1 MSAILARARAEL
13 RTSLRSSLALIL
25 MLGLF
30 GGTVAAAS
38 AGARRQISAYPRF
51 LAASEAPDAFVIS
64 APPGAKAPIPTVD
77 LARAAKL
84 PQVARAAQIP
94 APYALATTPNG
105 DVLWDGSLNIVGAT
119 GDPAV
124 DWTTRPRVLTGRL
137 PDPGRVDEVA
147 VGYRANQD
155 PRVHIGATIQID
167 LVKRGVNPFEFA
179 NAPPKEDLLPPID
192 VRVVGTFLLP
202 GELTGS
208 ADVFVSAA
216 FYRRYANQGLSFSGL
231 VVRLKGGLADFQ
243 AFAKGVDAITPGA
256 LVFSQGDEVKFVRQ
270 STHLQAIAL
279 WLFAGLAALAGL
291 LIFAQAVTR
300 QTVLGGTENP
310 ILRAL
315 GMTPNQLVG
324 VVMLRAAAIGVAGAA
339 LAVVL
344 ATALSPLTPLGL
356 ARLVEPNPGIAFD
369 GLVLGLG
376 AVVLMA
382 LVPLLA
388 ALPGWRAARIGGDQL
403 GTAAPSRLK
412 PSAVADAFAKAGL
425 PPTAVAGVRLALEP
439 GRGRTAVP
447 VRSTVLGITVA
458 LAAFAASFAFL
469 GSYRHL
475 LATPRL
481 YGVDFDLG
489 AGNPFLG
496 TKVSPDLVRIL
507 RDDPAVAQFSGG
519 NILEFVQVG
528 GRRGDT
534 QRVNIWAFD
543 PIQGSI
549 HPTIAEGR
557 WPRSDH
563 EIVLGGRSMRAIDAQ
578 LGENVSVQAANVTVT
593 MKVVGRGV
601 FPEGGF
607 GPGLGDGGGL
617 TFHALKQFFPDAPEN
632 AFPVRLTPEASAAAV
647 SKRLNRE
654 LEPLGGSIADLRDTP
669 DLSNLKRIQSLP
681 LLLAGLLALA
691 GAATLMH
698 TLVSSIRRRRRDLA
712 ILKTLGFLR
721 GQISAAVAWQAT
733 TLVVLALLIGL
744 PLGIATGRWGWTLFA
759 NQLGVVP
766 EPQVSILPLLL
777 AVPAT
782 VLLANLI
789 ALLPGRAAS
798 RVSPAVVLRSE

>member
-1 MSAILARARAEL
+1 MAAILARARAEL

-30 GGTVAAAS
+30 GGTVAAAT
-38 AGARRQISAYPRF
+38 AGARRQVSAYPRF
-51 LAASEAPDAFVIS
+51 LAVSGAPDAFVIS
-64 APPGAKAPIPTVD
+64 APAEGEVPIPTVD

-84 PQVARAAQIP
+84 PQVARAAELP
-94 APYALATTPNG
+94 SPFAVATTPNG
-105 DVLWDGSLNIVGAT
+105 DVLWDGSLNIFGAT
-119 GDPAV
+119 GDQAV
-124 DWTTRPRVLTGRL
+124 DWVTRPRILTGRL
-137 PDPGRVDEVA
+137 PDPDRVDEVA
-147 VGYRANQD
+147 VGYRAHQD
-155 PRVHIGATIQID
+155 PRVHIGATIQIN
-167 LVKRGVNPFEFA
+167 LVKPGVNPFEFVS
-179 NAPPKEDLLPPID
+179 APPKEDLLPPID

-208 ADVFVSAA
+208 SDVFVSGA
-216 FYRRYANQGLSFSGL
+216 FYRLYANRGLEFPSL
-231 VVRLKGGLADFQ
+231 AVRLKGGVADFQ
-243 AFAKGVDAITPGA
+243 AFAKGVDAISPGA

-270 STHLQAIAL
+270 STNLQSIAL
-279 WLFAGLAALAGL
+279 WLFAGLTALAGL

-300 QTVLGGTENP
+300 QTVVGATENP
-310 ILRAL
+310 TLRAL

-324 VVMLRAAAIGVAGAA
+324 VAMLRTAAIGVAGAVVA
-339 LAVVL
+339 MVFAV
-344 ATALSPLTPLGL
+344 ALSPLTPIGL

-369 GLVLGLG
+369 GVVLGLG
-376 AVVLMA
+376 GVILVA

-388 ALPGWRAARIGGDQL
+388 ALPAWRSARIGGDQL

-412 PSAVADAFAKAGL
+412 PSVVADAFAKVGL

-447 VRSTVLGITVA
+447 VRSTVLGITMA

-481 YGVDFDLG
+481 YGVDFDMG
-489 AGNPFLG
+489 AGNPFLDS
-496 TKVSPDLVRIL
+496 KVSPDIVRIL
-507 RDDPAVAQFSGG
+507 RTDPAVAKFSGG
-519 NILEFVQVG
+519 NILQFVQVAGPG
-528 GRRGDT
+528 GDG

-543 PIQGSI
+543 PIRGSL

-557 WPRSDH
+557 WPRSDN
-563 EIVLGGRSMRAIDAQ
+563 EIALGYRSMRAIHTGVGD
-578 LGENVSVQAANVTVT
+578 SVRVHAGSLTLT

-617 TFHALKQFFPDAPEN
+617 TFHALKRFYPNAPEN
-632 AFPVRLTPEASAAAV
+632 AFPIDLAPGANAAAAT
-647 SKRLNRE
+647 KRLNRE
-654 LEPLGGSIADLRDTP
+654 LEPLGANITDLRDTP
-669 DLSNLKRIQSLP
+669 NLSNLKRIQSLP

-721 GQISAAVAWQAT
+721 GQVSAAVAWQAT
-733 TLVVLALLIGL
+733 TLVILALLIGL
-744 PLGIATGRWGWTLFA
+744 PLGVAAGRWGWNLFA

-766 EPQVSILPLLL
+766 EPQVTILPLLL
-777 AVPAT
+777 AIPAT

-789 ALLPGRAAS
+789 ALIPGRAAS
-798 RVSPAVVLRSE
+798 RVQPAIVLRSE

>member
-1 MSAILARARAEL
+1 
-13 RTSLRSSLALIL
+13 
-25 MLGLF
+25 
-30 GGTVAAAS
+30 
-38 AGARRQISAYPRF
+38 
-51 LAASEAPDAFVIS
+51 
-64 APPGAKAPIPTVD
+64 
-77 LARAAKL
+77 
-84 PQVARAAQIP
+84 
-94 APYALATTPNG
+94 
-105 DVLWDGSLNIVGAT
+105 
-119 GDPAV
+119 
-124 DWTTRPRVLTGRL
+124 
-137 PDPGRVDEVA
+137 
-147 VGYRANQD
+147 
-155 PRVHIGATIQID
+155 
-167 LVKRGVNPFEFA
+167 
-179 NAPPKEDLLPPID
+179 
-192 VRVVGTFLLP
+192 
-202 GELTGS
+202 
-208 ADVFVSAA
+208 
-216 FYRRYANQGLSFSGL
+216 
-231 VVRLKGGLADFQ
+231 
-243 AFAKGVDAITPGA
+243 
-256 LVFSQGDEVKFVRQ
+256 
-270 STHLQAIAL
+270 
-279 WLFAGLAALAGL
+279 
-291 LIFAQAVTR
+291 
-300 QTVLGGTENP
+300 
-310 ILRAL
+310 
-315 GMTPNQLVG
+315 
-324 VVMLRAAAIGVAGAA
+324 
-339 LAVVL
+339 
-344 ATALSPLTPLGL
+344 
-356 ARLVEPNPGIAFD
+356 
-369 GLVLGLG
+369 
-376 AVVLMA
+376 
-382 LVPLLA
+382 LLA

-403 GTAAPSRLK
+403 GTATPSRLK

-447 VRSTVLGITVA
+447 VRSTVLGITMA

-481 YGVDFDLG
+481 YGVDFDIG

-507 RDDPAVAQFSGG
+507 RDDPAVGQFSGG

-549 HPTIAEGR
+549 HPTIVEGR

-563 EIVLGGRSMRAIDAQ
+563 EIVLGTRSMRAIRVQ
-578 LGENVSVQAANVTVT
+578 LGDDVRVQAANVTVT
-593 MKVVGRGV
+593 MRVVGRAV

-632 AFPVRLTPEASAAAV
+632 AFPVRLTPGASVGAV
-647 SKRLNRE
+647 TKRLNRE
-654 LEPLGGSIADLRDTP
+654 LEPLGANIADLRDTP
-669 DLSNLKRIQSLP
+669 NLSNLKRIQSLP

-721 GQISAAVAWQAT
+721 GQVSAAVAWQAT
-733 TLVVLALLIGL
+733 TLVVLALLVGL
-744 PLGIATGRWGWTLFA
+744 PLGIAAGRWGWNLFA
-759 NQLGVVP
+759 NQLGIVP

-777 AVPAT
+777 AIPAT

>member
-1 MSAILARARAEL
+1 MAAILARARAEL

-51 LAASEAPDAFVIS
+51 LAASGAPDAFVLS
-64 APPGAKAPIPTVD
+64 APPGAEGSVPTVD
-77 LARAAKL
+77 LTRVAKL
-84 PQVARAAQIP
+84 PQVARAVQVS
-94 APYALATTPNG
+94 TPFAVGTMPEG
-105 DVLWDGSLNIVGAT
+105 DVLWDGSLNIVGFS
-119 GDPAV
+119 GDPTL
-124 DWTTRPRVLTGRL
+124 DQFTRPRILTGRL
-137 PDPGRVDEVA
+137 PHPDRLDEVA
-147 VGYRANQD
+147 VGYRVHQD

-167 LVKRGVNPFEFA
+167 LVKPGVNPFEFSG
-179 NAPPKEDLLPPID
+179 APPKEDLLPPID
-192 VRVVGTFLLP
+192 VRVVGTFLLA

-208 ADVFVSAA
+208 TDVLVSAA
-216 FYRRYANQGLSFSGL
+216 FSQRYSHQALEAPAL
-231 VVRLKGGLADFQ
+231 VVRLKSGLADFPT
-243 AFAKGVDAITPGA
+243 FAKGVDGISPGA
-256 LVFSQGDEVKFVRQ
+256 FTFSQSDEVKFVRQ

-310 ILRAL
+310 TLRAL

-324 VVMLRAAAIGVAGAA
+324 VAMLRAAAIGVGGAA
-339 LAVVL
+339 LAIVL
-344 ATALSPLTPLGL
+344 AVALSPLTPLGL

-376 AVVLMA
+376 AVILVA

-403 GTAAPSRLK
+403 GTASTSRLK

-481 YGVDFDLG
+481 YGVDFDIG

-496 TKVSPDLVRIL
+496 TEVSPDLVRIL
-507 RDDPAVAQFSGG
+507 RDDPAVGQFSGG
-519 NILEFVQVG
+519 NILKFVQVG

-543 PIQGSI
+543 PIRGSV
-549 HPTIAEGR
+549 HPTVVEGR

-563 EIVLGGRSMRAIDAQ
+563 EIVLGTRSMRAVHAQ
-578 LGENVSVQAANVTVT
+578 LGEDVRVQAASVTVT
-593 MKVVGRGV
+593 MKVVGRAV

-607 GPGLGDGGGL
+607 APGLGDGGGL

-632 AFPVRLTPEASAAAV
+632 AFPIRLTPGASTV
-647 SKRLNRE
+647 TVTKRLNRE
-654 LEPLGGSIADLRDTP
+654 LEPLGADIADLRDTP
-669 DLSNLKRIQSLP
+669 NLSNLKRIQSLP

-721 GQISAAVAWQAT
+721 GQVSAAVAWQAT
-733 TLVVLALLIGL
+733 TLVVLALLVGL
-744 PLGIATGRWGWTLFA
+744 PLGIAAGRWGWNLFA

-766 EPQVSILPLLL
+766 EPQVSILPVLL
-777 AVPAT
+777 AIPAT

-798 RVSPAVVLRSE
+798 RVQPAIVLRSE